1 MAEPLKDPVFFARVF
16 IEKGALTWPSGY
28 DWDPLALHDEMKAAG
43 LLGRADAA
51 SSKAYLTAR
60 SQDGRLRTALA

>member
-51 SSKAYLTAR
+51 E
-60 SQDGRLRTALA
+60 